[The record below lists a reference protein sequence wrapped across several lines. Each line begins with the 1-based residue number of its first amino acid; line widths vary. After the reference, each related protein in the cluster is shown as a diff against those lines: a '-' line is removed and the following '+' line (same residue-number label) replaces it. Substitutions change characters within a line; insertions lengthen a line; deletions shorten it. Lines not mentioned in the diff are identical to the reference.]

1 MKYIVILGDGMAD
14 WPVPELGGLTPLQ
27 TAKKPHMDFI
37 AKNGCL
43 GLVKTIPTGMDPGSD
58 TANLSV
64 LGYNPEI
71 YHTGRSPLE
80 AASIGVSLSENDLAY
95 RCNLVTIKEDIL
107 VDHGAGNISTQE
119 AKVLIESLAEAFNVE
134 LYVGTS
140 YRHCLV
146 IRGGKSG
153 CPGSIVQPPHD
164 FIGQK
169 YTTRF
174 PKGRNS
180 EFLSSLVKNSREILE
195 NHPINLER
203 IRQSKNPANSIWLW
217 GEGSAPAL
225 PLFYDKYAK
234 TGSVISAVDLIK
246 GIGICIGL
254 ESINV
259 IGATGT
265 LHTNYAG
272 KVAAALKA
280 LETQDFVY
288 LHIEAPDECSHQ
300 GQIHDKV
307 LAIEY
312 IDEKVIAPI
321 MAELNNRGE
330 DYSIMILPDHPTPL
344 EIKTHTD
351 EPVPFA
357 YYRKVKGEIVGGSG
371 NSPNITGFDEKN
383 AADAGVYIEDG
394 YMLMDEFML

>member
-1 MKYIVILGDGMAD
+1 MKYIIILGDGMSD
-14 WPVPELGGLTPLQ
+14 WPVPKLGGLTPLQ
-27 TAKKPHMDFI
+27 KAKKPHMDFI
-37 AKNGCL
+37 AKNGRM
-43 GLVKTIPTGMDPGSD
+43 GLVKTVPPGMSPGSD

-64 LGYNPEI
+64 FGYDPRI

-80 AASIGVSLSENDLAY
+80 AVSLGISLSENDLAY
-95 RCNLVTIKEDIL
+95 RCNLVTIKDDIL
-107 VDHGAGNISTQE
+107 IDYSAGEISTSE
-119 AKVLIESLAEAFNVE
+119 AKVLIEDLTEALRVE
-134 LYVGTS
+134 LHVGTS

-146 IRGGKSG
+146 LRNSK
-153 CPGSIVQPPHD
+153 PGSVVEPPHD
-164 FIGQK
+164 FIGYK

-174 PKGRNS
+174 PQDQNS
-180 EFLSSLVKNSREILE
+180 ELLSSLIKKSWEVLS
-195 NHPINLER
+195 NHPINIER
-203 IRQSKNPANSIWLW
+203 IRQGKNPANSIWLW
-217 GEGSAPAL
+217 GEGTAPSL

-234 TGSVISAVDLIK
+234 TGAVISAVDLIK

-272 KVAAALKA
+272 KVAAALNA
-280 LETQDFVY
+280 LETKDFVY
-288 LHIEAPDECSHQ
+288 LHIEAPDECAHQ
-300 GQIHDKV
+300 GQVHEKV

-321 MAELNNRGE
+321 MSELNKRGE

-357 YYRKVKGEIVGGSG
+357 YYRKCKDFEDKR
-371 NSPNITGFDEKN
+371 NNQNISSFDEKN
-383 AADAGVYIEDG
+383 AADTGVYIEKG
-394 YMLMDEFML
+394 HALMDEFLLCEK